1 MALWPRTVTPLLCPF
16 NFNPFMLQEP
26 NNLKARNSFRFNGL
40 VHKKTVGVQ
49 PAADGKGVVVV
60 LKKRR
65 GITLFVGISQKL
77 FELFGLFGYI
87 GVLTSRAKVAEA
99 FLTLHRSEQ
108 TCHLLREDHH
118 QQELS
123 CHPQQCE
130 AHYQEE
136 QVQERPAHGEPSFRL
151 VFSFFLLRK
160 NSKKYIYIF
169 CFK

>member
-1 MALWPRTVTPLLCPF
+1 MAPDCDSPRLCWF
-16 NFNPFMLQEP
+16 HFNPLVLQEP

-65 GITLFVGISQKL
+65 GSLSFVGIIL
-77 FELFGLFGYI
+77 FFFKKFSS
-87 GVLTSRAKVAEA
+87 GVLTSRGRVAET

-108 TCHLLREDHH
+108 TRLLLREDHH

-123 CHPQQCE
+123 CHPQQRE
-130 AHYQEE
+130 THYQEE
-136 QVQERPAHGEPSFRL
+136 QVQEGPAHGELRFR
-151 VFSFFLLRK
+151 FFYFNIK
-160 NSKKYIYIF
+160 I
-169 CFK
+169 